1 MSKTLTFDDLRE
13 AFHRVLNGLPD
24 HRTGQNTT
32 YSIKDAAL
40 GAFSV
45 FFTQSPSFLAHQ
57 RTMQQTKGHSNAKN
71 IFGIEIIPCDN
82 HIRNLLDPIAPRYL
96 SPMFEWTFNA
106 LEAAGELDSFR
117 SLGGNLHVALD
128 GVHYFS
134 SKNIHCRNCSHKTA
148 SNGVTTYYHSA
159 ITPVVVAP
167 GNKRVIALEPEFIVP
182 QDGHDKQDCEQA
194 AAKRWINQ
202 HAGQYA
208 PRKVTLSGDDLY
220 CKQPFCELA
229 LDKKFNFLL
238 VCKPESHKTLY
249 ERIES
254 LETDGSLSELTV
266 HCLTKDGLEVYTYRY
281 ANGVPLRAGED
292 ALLVN
297 WCEVVVTEGSDGD
310 VLYHNTFATSH
321 QVTDRT
327 IHSIICNGR
336 AHWKI
341 ENENNNVLKNRGYH
355 LEHNF
360 GHGEKH
366 LSSFLLTLNLLAFLF
381 HVVLGIVD
389 EKYLLLRETLSAR
402 KTFFNDIRAL
412 TRYILF
418 ESWEHLLD
426 FMLAGLE
433 LTTPCPHS
441 TQR

>member
-1 MSKTLTFDDLRE
+1 MSKTLAFDDLVE
-13 AFHRVLNGLPD
+13 KFHRVLARLPN
-24 HRTGQNTT
+24 HRIGQNTS
-32 YSIKDAAL
+32 YAIKDAVL

-45 FFTQSPSFLAHQ
+45 FFTQTPSFLAQQ
-57 RTMQQTKGHSNAKN
+57 RRMEQTKGRSNVESL
-71 IFGIEIIPCDN
+71 FGAEKTPCDN
-82 HIRNLLDPIAPRYL
+82 QIRNLLDPIAPRHL
-96 SPMFEWTFNA
+96 SPMFEQIFND
-106 LEAAGELDSFR
+106 LEVTGKLDSFR
-117 SLGGNLHVALD
+117 SFDSNLHVALD

-134 SKNIHCRNCSHKTA
+134 SKKIHCQNCSHKTA
-148 SNGVTTYYHSA
+148 SNGVTTYFHSA
-159 ITPVVVAP
+159 ITPVIVAP
-167 GNKRVIALEPEFIVP
+167 GNERVIALEPEFIVP

-194 AAKRWINQ
+194 AAKRWINE

-208 PRKVTLSGDDLY
+208 PQKVTLSGDDLY

-229 LDKKFNFLL
+229 LDKKFKFLL

-249 ERIES
+249 EHIES
-254 LETDGSLSELTV
+254 LQADGSLSQLSV
-266 HCLTKDGLEVYTYRY
+266 HHPTKDGLEVYTYRY
-281 ANGVPLRAGED
+281 ANGVPLRAGEN

-297 WCEVVVTEGSDGD
+297 WCEVIVTEGTDGD
-310 VLYHNTFATSH
+310 VLYHNTFATCH
-321 QVTDRT
+321 QITDRT
-327 IHSIICNGR
+327 VHSIVRDGR

-360 GHGEKH
+360 GHGKKH

-381 HVVLGIVD
+381 HVVLSLVD
-389 EKYLLLRETLSAR
+389 EKYLLLRKTLSAR

-426 FMLAGLE
+426 FMITGLE
-433 LTTPCPHS
+433 LTAPP
-441 TQR
+441 